1 MAAARAPRPDVPDPH
16 RRSGTPRPPVRA
28 VRGGA
33 PARATAARQ
42 PGSRIRWDRVGRM
55 ALLCVLLGIT
65 ALFVGPLLS
74 LRSTLAESDAK
85 QAEVQRLQ
93 RENTRLKQRQSALK
107 SKGTLELEARRRGM
121 VRPTERPFVVR
132 GLPKGP

>member
-1 MAAARAPRPDVPDPH
+1 
-16 RRSGTPRPPVRA
+16 
-28 VRGGA
+28 
-33 PARATAARQ
+33 
-42 PGSRIRWDRVGRM
+42 M